1 MSKATESADAA
12 SAPTVEPSIED
23 DELSAEPQGTARSLT
38 VRTQGGR
45 DPLCGTDRA
54 MARRLAEKA
63 EEHKH
68 TEITEV
74 EIERYSHFVHI
85 NLRGRIVLSYRDV
98 GKVADNTYA
107 VKNLMAHSTGSVEV
121 TFSTL

>member
-1 MSKATESADAA
+1 MSRATDSAESV
-12 SAPTVEPSIED
+12 SAPTEEPSVED
-23 DELSAEPQGTARSLT
+23 DEPSVDSQGTARALT
-38 VRTQGGR
+38 VRTQGSR
-45 DPLCGTDRA
+45 DPLRGTDRA

-68 TEITEV
+68 TEITAV
-74 EIERYSHFVHI
+74 EIERYSHLVHI

-98 GKVADNTYA
+98 GGVADNTYA
-107 VKNLMAHSTGSVEV
+107 VKNLIAHSTGSVEV